1 MNNFNWDKF
10 FLNNYGTPKIKLV
23 EGEGVVVK
31 DSQGNIYLDFLS
43 GIAVNS
49 LGHAH
54 PVIVEAVNKQIS
66 QLSHTS
72 NFYAN
77 KPALDLAEK
86 LIEISGLDAKVF
98 FCNSGAEAN
107 EAALKLTRRTGKK
120 KLLSANGSFHGRTI
134 GALSIT
140 GQSAKQKPFK
150 PLLCGIKFI
159 DINTK
164 SAVRKIKR
172 NTAAIFLESIQ
183 GEGGVVPCSDEF
195 LTNIR
200 QKSLKTKTLMIMDE
214 VQTGMG
220 RTGDWFGY
228 EQSKIKPD
236 VITLAKGLGAGLPMG
251 ALLVAGDAKDLFEP
265 GQHGSTFGGNPVV
278 ASAALAI
285 IRFIEKEN
293 LLINVSNMG
302 KLLGDLL
309 GQVQGVKEV
318 RGRGLLLGVCLDNL
332 SAKDVEAEC
341 KNLGLLINAVTE
353 NTLRI
358 APAFIVN
365 IEQVQRCAE
374 IIEDAIKNVSKLV
387 QKNEIR

>member
-10 FLNNYGTPKIKLV
+10 FLNNYGTPKIELV

-54 PVIVEAVNKQIS
+54 SVIIEAVNKQIS

-86 LIEISGLDAKVF
+86 LIEISRLDAKVF

-140 GQSAKQKPFK
+140 GQLAKQKPFK
-150 PLLCGIKFI
+150 PLLSGIKFI

-278 ASAALAI
+278 ASAALATI
-285 IRFIEKEN
+285 KFIEKEN
-293 LLINVSNMG
+293 LLVNVANMG
-302 KLLGDLL
+302 KLLGELL

-353 NTLRI
+353 DTLRI

-387 QKNEIR
+387 QQK

>member
-10 FLNNYGTPKIKLV
+10 FLNNYGTPKIELV

-54 PVIVEAVNKQIS
+54 PVIIEAVNKQIS

-140 GQSAKQKPFK
+140 GQLAKQKPFK
-150 PLLCGIKFI
+150 PLLSGIKFI

-200 QKSLKTKTLMIMDE
+200 QKTLKTKTLMIMDE

-220 RTGDWFGY
+220 RTGNWFGY

-278 ASAALAI
+278 ASAALATI
-285 IRFIEKEN
+285 KFIEKEN
-293 LLINVSNMG
+293 LLMNVANMG
-302 KLLGDLL
+302 KLLGELL

-353 NTLRI
+353 DTLRI

-387 QKNEIR
+387 QQK

>member
-10 FLNNYGTPKIKLV
+10 FLNNYGTPKIELV

-140 GQSAKQKPFK
+140 GQLAKQKPFK
-150 PLLCGIKFI
+150 PLLSGIKFI

-200 QKSLKTKTLMIMDE
+200 QKTLKTKTLMIMDE

-278 ASAALAI
+278 ASAALATI
-285 IRFIEKEN
+285 KFIEKEN
-293 LLINVSNMG
+293 LLMNVANMG
-302 KLLGDLL
+302 KLLGELL

-353 NTLRI
+353 DTLRI

-387 QKNEIR
+387 QQK

>member
-10 FLNNYGTPKIKLV
+10 FLNNYGTPKIELV

-54 PVIVEAVNKQIS
+54 PVIIEAVNKQIS

-140 GQSAKQKPFK
+140 GQLAKQKPFK
-150 PLLCGIKFI
+150 PLLSGIKFI

-278 ASAALAI
+278 ASAALATI
-285 IRFIEKEN
+285 KFIEKEN
-293 LLINVSNMG
+293 LLVNVANMG
-302 KLLGDLL
+302 KLLGELL

-353 NTLRI
+353 DTLRI

-387 QKNEIR
+387 QQK